1 MGAVGYST
9 CTGRVYI
16 KYSTVALNDSWG
28 IFKNS
33 PDVHKNSQE
42 IWKTVNLIERLLV
55 VLQELLGKKAMFM
68 YLKSW
73 LLHTVNYAIFF
84 QGDDRIYDGLF
95 RLYQY
100 GDHRCQMFV
109 MQFAP
114 TLISNYFATFG
125 RRVVLSVSHQCWKY
139 NTFNLFNET
148 SDSQNFHLLSHFQ
161 FQALYKVAYIYYS
174 WFILLGSWKI
184 GNSFVVHLQ

>member
-1 MGAVGYST
+1 MKDCKPHWKIISSSPGIVRQESNVYVPKILTTTYS
-9 CTGRVYI
+9 
-16 KYSTVALNDSWG
+16 
-28 IFKNS
+28 
-33 PDVHKNSQE
+33 
-42 IWKTVNLIERLLV
+42 
-55 VLQELLGKKAMFM
+55 
-68 YLKSW
+68 
-73 LLHTVNYAIFF
+73 NYAIFF